1 MENKTIMLRYKVIVN
16 PQADRGESIKSLP
29 QVEELLKDNGFNYD
43 LAITDKPWQAADLAQ
58 QAILEGYDV
67 IVAAGG
73 DGTANEVI
81 NGFMRARSNGK
92 VMAAM
97 GIIPIGRGND
107 FAYGMGAPTK
117 MEQAIEAL
125 KHDHRKTVD
134 IALVS
139 GGLYPE
145 GRYIGNGIGIGFDAV
160 VGFVAARHKLL
171 TGFVSYLWAALKTI
185 FLYYKAPQVK
195 IELDDEEI
203 VMDALMVS
211 VMNGRRMGG
220 GFMMAPDGVPDDGLL
235 NLCIASQ
242 VSQIKCLLLL
252 PKFMNATQFS
262 DKAIRAGQSRRVVV
276 TALKGSLPVHGDG
289 ETIATETDRIVME
302 LFPRQIDLIVSPE

>member
-1 MENKTIMLRYKVIVN
+1 MLRYKVIVN

-29 QVEELLKDNGFNYD
+29 QVEELLKKNGIQYD
-43 LAITDKPWQAADLAQ
+43 LAITERPLHGVDLTQ
-58 QAILEGYDV
+58 QAIADGYDV
-67 IVAAGG
+67 IIAAGG

-92 VMAAM
+92 VKAAM

-107 FAYGMGAPTK
+107 FAYSMGAPT
-117 MEQAIEAL
+117 EVEAAIDAI
-125 KHDHRKTVD
+125 KQDHRKSVD
-134 IALVS
+134 IGLVS

-160 VGFVAARHKLL
+160 VGFVAARHKHL
-171 TGFVSYLWAALKTI
+171 TGFISYLWAALKTI

-195 IELDDEEI
+195 IELDNEEI

-220 GFMMAPDGVPDDGLL
+220 GFMMAPDGVPDDGLM
-235 NLCIASQ
+235 NLCIANQ
-242 VSQIKCLLLL
+242 VSQIKCLILL

-262 DKAIRAGQSRRVVV
+262 DKDIRGAQSRRVVV
-276 TALKGSLPVHGDG
+276 TALKGTLPVHGDG
-289 ETIATETDRIVME
+289 ETIALDADRIVME
-302 LFPRQIDLIVSPE
+302 LFPKQIDLIVSPE

>member
-1 MENKTIMLRYKVIVN
+1 MLRYKVIVN

-29 QVEELLKDNGFNYD
+29 RVEELLKLNGFQYD
-43 LAITDKPWQAADLAQ
+43 LAITEKPWQAADLAQ
-58 QAILEGYDV
+58 QAIADGYDV
-67 IVAAGG
+67 VIAAGG

-92 VMAAM
+92 IKAAM

-107 FAYGMGAPTK
+107 FAYGMGAPT
-117 MEQAIEAL
+117 ELEAAIEAL
-125 KHDHRKTVD
+125 KQDHRKTVD
-134 IALVS
+134 IAHVQ
-139 GGLYPE
+139 GGLYPD

-160 VGFVAARHKLL
+160 VGFVAARHKIL
-171 TGFVSYLWAALKTI
+171 TGFISYLWAALKTI

-195 IELDDEEI
+195 IEMDDEEI

-220 GFMMAPDGVPDDGLL
+220 GFMMAPDSEPDDGIL
-235 NLCIASQ
+235 NLCIANQ
-242 VSQIKCLLLL
+242 VSQVKCLILL

-262 DKAIRAGQSRRVVV
+262 DKDIRAGKARRVVV
-276 TALKGSLPVHGDG
+276 TALKGTLPVHGDG
-289 ETIATETDRIVME
+289 ETIAHDADRIVME
-302 LFPRQIDLIVSPE
+302 LFPKQIDLIVSPE